1 MEWIFGLW
9 NYESGVVVV
18 VVSILFV
25 GKDVWEVKEE
35 YFDVE
40 MKLME
45 IYEFL

>member
-9 NYESGVVVV
+9 NYESGVVDV
-18 VVSILFV
+18 VVSILCV
-25 GKDVWEVKEE
+25 GKDGWEVKEE
-35 YFDVE
+35 YFDIE